1 MAFAP
6 IPEYEGK
13 SPYVFITYAQQDE
26 RIAYSIA
33 VKMYNEG
40 FRIWSSAA
48 CGNPSNMRIAERLS
62 NSEVA
67 MVFLSK
73 SYLQYASYKEFE
85 PRVVMSNP
93 KPKIVICLDDT
104 PLGTDWN
111 TVDFP
116 AGIRYNPEIPQDLW
130 LKINSS
136 DALEKC
142 RGAWPKTPMPLPFE
156 ENPII
161 NVSVN
166 EDELSDELSSLNSVM
181 SSFGA
186 GLDADDIKNITLFQK
201 KNKNENKFEW
211 KEKHETTQE
220 QEYYTIENL
229 IDTAPMPVPGE
240 KKQYDNM
247 IGLIE
252 SFMKKSSRMK
262 EEELRR
268 RTNENF
274 SGEMQSEAVPQVNEL
289 HEDYLPV
296 PINEFDSVD
305 MTKDASNEPVVFT
318 EASEKPQIYDSDKFT
333 PIVIDYGEE
342 TDNEN
347 YGMVR
352 NSNRID
358 SLLNMAVNDGDE
370 QMTNEA
376 EAADSSSVYETPI
389 LSYESE
395 QEAASSSDD
404 SRLTYHLGGALSG
417 FDERS
422 GNAQED
428 SIPAEPS
435 LAEFKPVESNSS
447 RFTDNDD
454 IPLPALSFA
463 KPTPEEDSNS
473 QSVQKVS
480 PKSYK
485 RCIVSVRT
493 KVRRVKYENEMY
505 KVNGRWIPGEMY
517 HKKMPNAKYTVVK
530 NIAVPTPEETAPQP
544 THSFRTSQRFKLN
557 SNSRLF
563 NAVNTF
569 FAPPAQSHKSADMI
583 PNSIRS
589 AVRERHEIQSTEA
602 AGGFAKYSEPDLKN
616 NISASEE
623 NTPARKH
630 KFSHEAGIKKS
641 LMLPMENP
649 IEVGDDESYRQYG
662 IKAETSLSDESKKS
676 DGKKD
681 KKGKKSD
688 KISPV
693 GDDDTLIA
701 IPTYGKQPK
710 INYDPSAYND
720 MNLSEILFGDKEKPS
735 KKKKKKK

>member
-85 PRVVMSNP
+85 PRVVMSSP
-93 KPKIVICLDDT
+93 KSKIVICLDDT

-136 DALEKC
+136 DALERC
-142 RGAWPKTPMPLPFE
+142 RGAWPKHPMPLPFE
-156 ENPII
+156 DNPII

-166 EDELSDELSSLNSVM
+166 EEELSDELSNLNSVM

-211 KEKHETTQE
+211 KDKHETTQE
-220 QEYYTIENL
+220 QEYYAIENL

-252 SFMKKSSRMK
+252 NFMKKSSLMK

-268 RTNENF
+268 RMAENSSDATN
-274 SGEMQSEAVPQVNEL
+274 SAKLPQVNEL

-296 PINEFDSVD
+296 PINEFDNVD

-318 EASEKPQIYDSDKFT
+318 ESSEKPQIYDSDEFT
-333 PIVIDYGEE
+333 PIVIDYDDEM
-342 TDNEN
+342 DHAN
-347 YGMVR
+347 YDMVR

-358 SLLNMAVNDGDE
+358 SLLNTAVNNSDE
-370 QMTNEA
+370 QMTNED
-376 EAADSSSVYETPI
+376 ADSVNVYEPPV

-395 QEAASSSDD
+395 QEAASASDD

-435 LAEFKPVESNSS
+435 SAEFKPVESNLS

-463 KPTPEEDSNS
+463 KPIPDADSNS

-517 HKKMPNAKYTVVK
+517 HEKMPNAKYTVVK
-530 NIAVPTPEETAPQP
+530 NIAVPTTEEAAPQS
-544 THSFRTSQRFKLN
+544 THSFRTSQRFRLN

-569 FAPPAQSHKSADMI
+569 FAPPTQSHKSVDMI
-583 PNSIRS
+583 SDSIRS
-589 AVRERHEIQSTEA
+589 AVRERREIQSMEA
-602 AGGFAKYSEPDLKN
+602 DNNFAKYAESDLKN
-616 NISASEE
+616 NIPASEE

-649 IEVGDDESYRQYG
+649 IEVGADESYRQHG

-693 GDDDTLIA
+693 GDEDTLIA

-710 INYDPSAYND
+710 INYDPSAYSD